1 MKRMSRS
8 IPLVCFV
15 ALAAGCSG
23 ATHAAEQPSPTATS
37 SSTTATKP
45 AVRAA
50 IRNLP
55 PVAKLTA
62 ACTLLS
68 AAELKTLLV
77 SGTSKTR
84 VTATEDKPP
93 SPNIHVC
100 KYGSHGKDP
109 FELVVGGFTQKG
121 FTPKMAIDA
130 IVKQHLQDKTRIR
143 SVSGVGE
150 VAAFLTFKDG
160 ISELMGSKR
169 SHGQTRLVGFE
180 APAVVPERKF
190 VDVAK
195 LVINRV

>member
-1 MKRMSRS
+1 MTRTSRS

-15 ALAAGCSG
+15 ALATGCSG

-37 SSTTATKP
+37 SSTAATKP
-45 AVRAA
+45 AARAA
-50 IRNLP
+50 IRSLP

-68 AAELKTLLV
+68 ADELKTLLV
-77 SGTSKTR
+77 SGTSKTE

-93 SPNIHVC
+93 APGTHLC

-143 SVSGVGE
+143 SVPGVGE
-150 VAAFLTFKDG
+150 VAAFLTFTDG
-160 ISELMGSKR
+160 TSELMGSKR

-190 VDVAK
+190 VEVAQ
-195 LVINRV
+195 LVMSRV

>member
-1 MKRMSRS
+1 MTRMSRS
-8 IPLVCFV
+8 MPLVCFV

-45 AVRAA
+45 AARAA
-50 IRNLP
+50 IRNLS

-77 SGTSKTR
+77 SGTSKTK
-84 VTATEDKPP
+84 VTATEDTPP
-93 SPNIHVC
+93 TPRTHLC
-100 KYGSHGKDP
+100 KYGSHGKGP

-121 FTPKMAIDA
+121 FTPKTAIDA
-130 IVKQHLQDKTRIR
+130 IVKQHLQDGTRIR

-150 VAAFLTFKDG
+150 NAVFL
-160 ISELMGSKR
+160 
-169 SHGQTRLVGFE
+169 
-180 APAVVPERKF
+180 
-190 VDVAK
+190 
-195 LVINRV
+195 